1 MKKEIVMAST
11 NRDKIAEVEEILTEY
26 QVQTLQELGITVEV
40 EEDQETFEANARKKA
55 ETIAHAVGGKMCIA
69 DDTGIEIEALNG
81 FPGVRTKRWYPG
93 NDAERNQKILEKL
106 AGLPKEER
114 KIRWVT
120 AIALSNGETTI
131 STTQALAGYVAKE
144 ARGNNSFGFSEIFE
158 LENGRTLSEISK
170 EEFAALSIRRSRF
183 FAYSS
188 WKPFKNSLYSSNT

>member
-81 FPGVRTKRWYPG
+81 FPGVLTKRWYPG

-120 AIALSNGETTI
+120 AIALSNGEITI

-170 EEFAALSIRRSRF
+170 EEFAALSIRRKALESIQEELER
-183 FAYSS
+183 
-188 WKPFKNSLYSSNT
+188 TQEEQER

>member
-93 NDAERNQKILEKL
+93 NDAERR
-106 AGLPKEER
+106 R
-114 KIRWVT
+114 KKNPMGYSHCSFQWRDHHFNNT
-120 AIALSNGETTI
+120 SI
-131 STTQALAGYVAKE
+131 SWLC
-144 ARGNNSFGFSEIFE
+144 
-158 LENGRTLSEISK
+158 SK
-170 EEFAALSIRRSRF
+170 GS
-183 FAYSS
+183 
-188 WKPFKNSLYSSNT
+188 